1 MVRRDGQLFTVS
13 PEIVTS
19 EMITEIIGAI
29 LQDRLNL
36 YWQQRDLDFSFGLQ
50 DARIRGNAYFEKNS
64 PALSL
69 RLVPS
74 EIPTV
79 ESLGVPDIVRNFI
92 HFSQGFVLIT
102 GPTGHGKSS
111 TLAALV
117 DLINS
122 SRSDHIIT
130 LEDPI
135 EYVFTP
141 KKSIISQREVGS
153 DTMSFTEGLKS
164 ALREDPNV
172 ILIGEMRD
180 LETIEA
186 ALTLAET
193 GHLVL
198 STLHTNSTSQ
208 TADRIID
215 VFPSHKQGQIRM
227 QFANSLLGIV
237 SQRLLS
243 KINGGRVLACEVMV
257 ANNAVRTLIREGKV
271 HQLPSVIQTSA
282 AEGMIGLD
290 KQLAELVKSGTV
302 TAEEAMAWSLDPKTL
317 RQQIYQ

>member
-1 MVRRDGQLFTVS
+1 
-13 PEIVTS
+13 
-19 EMITEIIGAI
+19 MITEMIGAI
-29 LQDRLNL
+29 LQDRFNL
-36 YWQQRDLDFSFGLQ
+36 YWQQRDLDFSFGIETS
-50 DARIRGNAYFEKNS
+50 RIRGNAYFEKNS

-74 EIPTV
+74 SIPTV
-79 ESLGVPDIVRNFI
+79 ESLGLPETVRNLTN
-92 HFSQGFVLIT
+92 FSQGFVLIT

-117 DLINS
+117 DFINS
-122 SRSDHIIT
+122 TRAEHIIT

-135 EYVFTP
+135 EYVFSP

-153 DTMSFTEGLKS
+153 DTLSFTEGLKS

-180 LETIEA
+180 IETIEA

-243 KINGGRVLACEVMV
+243 RINGGRVLACEVML
-257 ANNAVRTLIREGKV
+257 ATNAVRTLLREGKV
-271 HQLPSVIQTSA
+271 HQLPSIIQTSV
-282 AEGMIGLD
+282 AEGMLSLD

-302 TAEEAMAWSLDPKTL
+302 TAEEAMAWSLDPKGL
-317 RQQIYQ
+317 RQQLYQ